1 MLKYRFY
8 VSRVNKL
15 VLIFGAY
22 CLVLLHTYRLSSPGK
37 LCSGD
42 YLSEEQKADPTV
54 ANNYLIQ
61 RGDYFKLYINIFWIH
76 VVVTVVTLIGLGKLV
91 VDAVF

>member
-1 MLKYRFY
+1 MM
-8 VSRVNKL
+8 
-15 VLIFGAY
+15 
-22 CLVLLHTYRLSSPGK
+22 LLHNYRLSSPGR
-37 LCSGD
+37 LCSGE
-42 YLSEEQKADPTV
+42 YLSEEERSDPTV

-76 VVVTVVTLIGLGKLV
+76 VVIIVVTLVILGKLV